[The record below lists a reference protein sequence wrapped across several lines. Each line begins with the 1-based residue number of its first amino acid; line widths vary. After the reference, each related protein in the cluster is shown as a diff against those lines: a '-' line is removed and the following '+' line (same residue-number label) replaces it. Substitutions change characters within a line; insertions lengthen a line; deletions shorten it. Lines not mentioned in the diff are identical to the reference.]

1 MNPNMEE
8 KHSSEGEDTNK
19 MGGFKDTLPSYKNG
33 KEQME
38 KKKKQGSEYGVLIR
52 KDDQIW

>member
-8 KHSSEGEDTNK
+8 KRSSEGEDTHK

-52 KDDQIW
+52 KDD